1 MQVMRSGG
9 STTSGAG
16 GAGGGNSAGLSN
28 LPPLPGAGSAGSSLT
43 KSSGLSSSSSSFGQQ
58 GQQQQQQQS
67 AAAAAAAAAGGGGQ
81 DAEKMLQDPA
91 TQRALQALKS
101 MNADDLVARS
111 EYLKAQRDRL
121 LQLKKQQRSNVLEAE
136 SKMAGSLSRPKSA
149 RISKQLVESNEKTQQ
164 LTPEDEERIRVRKA
178 INESIRREMMGDK

>member
-67 AAAAAAAAAGGGGQ
+67 AAAAGGGQ